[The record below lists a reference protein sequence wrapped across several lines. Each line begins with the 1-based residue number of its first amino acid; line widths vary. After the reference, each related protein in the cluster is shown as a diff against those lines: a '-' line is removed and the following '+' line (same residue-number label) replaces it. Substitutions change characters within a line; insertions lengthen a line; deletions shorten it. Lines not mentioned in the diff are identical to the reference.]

1 MGRTKY
7 SEAERDK
14 IVVMFI
20 SATREVIET
29 EGIRNVTVRKVADI
43 AGCNSSLLYFY
54 FNDVDELVTLAC
66 MSYLEKYTKTLV
78 ADLKHLE
85 DDYDIFVHTWEVF
98 TVYTLNN
105 PEIFNQIFFSN
116 HKEPLSKMISEYY
129 RLFPAQLESV
139 GTAVKD
145 MLYQG
150 TLEERNADILR
161 PLVESGQI
169 KEENVD
175 LVNSLMLSYFHEIVH
190 KRMTSDGGLIE
201 SDQLKG
207 QFMKAVRYLIGP
219 KPSSEE

>member
-105 PEIFNQIFFSN
+105 PEIFNQIFFSK

-139 GTAVKD
+139 GSAVKD

-207 QFMKAVRYLIGP
+207 QFTKAVRYLIGP
-219 KPSSEE
+219 KLDSEK

>member
-7 SEAERDK
+7 TEAERDK
-14 IVVMFI
+14 IIVMFI

-29 EGIRNVTVRKVADI
+29 EGIGNVTVRKVADI

-78 ADLKHLE
+78 ADLKHLD
-85 DDYDIFVHTWEVF
+85 DDYDIFIHTWEVF

-105 PEIFNQIFFSN
+105 PEIFNQIFFSR

-150 TLEERNADILR
+150 TLEERNSDVLR
-161 PLVESGQI
+161 PLVETGQI

-175 LVNSLMLSYFHEIVH
+175 LVNSLMLSYFHEILH

-201 SDQLKG
+201 SDQLKN
-207 QFMKAVRYLIGP
+207 QFMRAVKYLVGP
-219 KPSSEE
+219 KPGSEE

>member
-14 IVVMFI
+14 IIVMFI

-29 EGIRNVTVRKVADI
+29 EGIGNVTVRKVADI

-78 ADLKHLE
+78 ADLKHLD
-85 DDYDIFVHTWEVF
+85 DDYDIFIHTWEVF

-105 PEIFNQIFFSN
+105 PEIFNQIFFSR

-150 TLEERNADILR
+150 TLEERNSDVLR
-161 PLVESGQI
+161 PLVETGQI
-169 KEENVD
+169 KEENVE
-175 LVNSLMLSYFHEIVH
+175 LVNSLMLSYFHEILH

-201 SDQLKG
+201 SDQLKN
-207 QFMKAVRYLIGP
+207 QFMRAVKYLVGP
-219 KPSSEE
+219 KPGSEE